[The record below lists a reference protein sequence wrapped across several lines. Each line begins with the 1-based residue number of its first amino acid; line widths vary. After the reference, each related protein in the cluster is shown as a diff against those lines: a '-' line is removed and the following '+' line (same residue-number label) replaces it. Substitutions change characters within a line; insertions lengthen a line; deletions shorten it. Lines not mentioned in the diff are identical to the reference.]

1 MNNSTPHPKPDSSL
15 IKMNV
20 RSDEI
25 IPCSRNLKI
34 DTPEDIGAP
43 SYRNQN
49 QTKRAT
55 SIVARI
61 FGTIDVLRS
70 NYTGHRVERY
80 TVRFPLC
87 PRVRQRESRKRSPTE
102 SSPTDYSRMSNI
114 LAIWS
119 VFYGLPLFM
128 VCPYGIGHP
137 LEKIPG
143 IYDITYRYGSG
154 RLAM

>member
-43 SYRNQN
+43 SYRNKN
-49 QTKRAT
+49 QTKSAT

-61 FGTIDVLRS
+61 FGIILWMCCAQTTLGVGSRDTLCVFRCVPGCGRRKAASVLLQSLPRL
-70 NYTGHRVERY
+70 TTAV
-80 TVRFPLC
+80 C
-87 PRVRQRESRKRSPTE
+87 PT
-102 SSPTDYSRMSNI
+102 YSQ
-114 LAIWS
+114 
-119 VFYGLPLFM
+119 YGLCFTAYLCSWYAHTGL
-128 VCPYGIGHP
+128 V
-137 LEKIPG
+137 
-143 IYDITYRYGSG
+143 T
-154 RLAM
+154 RLRKYLGYMISHTGTVLGG